1 MSVGAVHGC
10 VKPSQHATRGGRPET
25 RGHDGQADS
34 ALCRRTRVH
43 NSGVK
48 HSARE
53 LGGCRSTSV
62 TRCQWEVEDGT
73 DGWAQLSATM
83 EERERKLGP
92 RNGLS

>member
-1 MSVGAVHGC
+1 VQCTGAWSRSRRA
-10 VKPSQHATRGGRPET
+10 KRGERLET

-48 HSARE
+48 HSTRE
-53 LGGCRSTSV
+53 LGGCRSTSA
-62 TRCQWEVEDGT
+62 TRFQWEVEDGT
-73 DGWAQLSATM
+73 DGWARLSGTM

>member
-1 MSVGAVHGC
+1 VHGC
-10 VKPSQHATRGGRPET
+10 VEPSQACDARWTARER
-25 RGHDGQADS
+25 RHDGQADS

-43 NSGVK
+43 SSGVK

-53 LGGCRSTSV
+53 LGGCRSTSA

-73 DGWAQLSATM
+73 DGWARLSATM
-83 EERERKLGP
+83 EEREKKLGP